1 MSAGDIVS
9 SESGLMKRLGLL
21 IVAAVSSVPLPLS
34 SLEARAAGKLESVAA
49 DKKALS
55 SFQPLVGEWKGVGQ
69 PRRGS
74 SQGAWSEESSW
85 AWHFT
90 DEHAELAAKVDR
102 SHYFSALRLTAGDK
116 PDHFQLFGTPVEG
129 KEEVRFDGA
138 RAADGQLVLTESGE
152 PKPDQPARITIRTVA
167 GGDRLVMLFERR
179 SGEQYFR
186 LAEVGLTRKGSFFA
200 VKGGDPHECIVTG
213 GHGTI
218 TADYKGTTYY
228 FCCTGC
234 RDAFLQDPEG
244 ILADYRAR
252 KAKEQAAA
260 KP

>member
-1 MSAGDIVS
+1 MIRFSVS
-9 SESGLMKRLGLL
+9 
-21 IVAAVSSVPLPLS
+21 ICIAVSFLIL
-34 SLEARAAGKLESVAA
+34 AQGGRAADKPLASPEKAASIAA

-55 SFQPLVGEWKGVGQ
+55 PLQPLVGEWKGVGQ

-90 DEHAELAAKVDR
+90 PEHAELVGMNDHG
-102 SHYFSALRLTAGDK
+102 HYFSTLRIKASEK
-116 PDHFQLFGTPVEG
+116 PDHYQLVATSASEKVEVG
-129 KEEVRFDGA
+129 FDGT
-138 RAADGQLVLTESGE
+138 RGADGQLVFTASAETKS
-152 PKPDQPARITIRTVA
+152 DQPARITLRTVA

-179 SGEQYFR
+179 SGEQFAR
-186 LAEVGLTRKGSFFA
+186 LAEVGLTRKGSSFA
-200 VKGGDPHECIVTG
+200 LKGGDPHECIVTG

-252 KAKEQAAA
+252 KAKEQAAP

>member
-1 MSAGDIVS
+1 MSRTNATILAGTTCVLLATLSGVS
-9 SESGLMKRLGLL
+9 RAVDKPSEAAKRDS
-21 IVAAVSSVPLPLS
+21 IS
-34 SLEARAAGKLESVAA
+34 A
-49 DKKALS
+49 DKKALGE
-55 SFQPLVGEWKGVGQ
+55 FQSLVGEWKGVGQ

-90 DEHAELAAKVDR
+90 AEHAELIGTLNQA
-102 SHYFSALRLTAGDK
+102 HYFATIRLLPGDR
-116 PDHFQLFGTPVEG
+116 PDHYQLVGTPIAG
-129 KEEVRFDGA
+129 KDEIRFDGS
-138 RAADGQLVLTESGE
+138 RTMDGQWVFTASSSPTSDE
-152 PKPDQPARITIRTVA
+152 PARITIRTVA
-167 GGDRLVMLFERR
+167 GGDRLVMLYERR
-179 SGEQYFR
+179 SGKQFAR
-186 LAEVGLTRKGSFFA
+186 LAELGLTRKGSAFA
-200 VKGGDPHECIVTG
+200 LKGGDPHECIVTG

-234 RDAFLQDPEG
+234 RDAFLQDPEA

-260 KP
+260 RP